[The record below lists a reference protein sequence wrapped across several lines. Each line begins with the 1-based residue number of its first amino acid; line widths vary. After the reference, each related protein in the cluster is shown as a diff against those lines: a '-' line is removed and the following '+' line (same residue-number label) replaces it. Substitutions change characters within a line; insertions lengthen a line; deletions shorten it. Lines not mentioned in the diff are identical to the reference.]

1 MRYKSI
7 EQLPKSVRE
16 ELPSGAQE
24 IYLRVYNSAWDNYE
38 NAKNYTG
45 EESREETASQV
56 AWEAVKKQYEKANED
71 ARWEEKY
78 SPTKLNRRE

>member
-1 MRYKSI
+1 MRYQSI
-7 EQLPKSVRE
+7 EQLPQSVRD
-16 ELPSGAQE
+16 ELPTGAQE

-45 EESREETASQV
+45 EESREETATQV

-71 ARWEEKY
+71 ARWEEKRG
-78 SPTKLNRRE
+78 PTKLNRRE